1 MVEVATRPASQ
12 CEVVNREVSVYMI
25 YVSQNLSLSECV
37 PGGRICVSVSV
48 LVIVYV
54 YVAVV
59 VSTHVHH

>member
-1 MVEVATRPASQ
+1 VVEVATRPASQ
-12 CEVVNREVSVYMI
+12 CDVVNREVSV

-37 PGGRICVSVSV
+37 PGGRVCVSVSV